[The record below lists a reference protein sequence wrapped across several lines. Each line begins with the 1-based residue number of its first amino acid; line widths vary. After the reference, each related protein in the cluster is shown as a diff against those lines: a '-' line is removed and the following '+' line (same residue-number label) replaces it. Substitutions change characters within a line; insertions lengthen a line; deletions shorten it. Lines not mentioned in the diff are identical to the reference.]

1 VSDPAPKARFG
12 AELELGDADRRRLGL
27 GTGESARLIHAGGRM
42 LLLERTGGHGEEAIP
57 WDRDLVMSVDVRAFP
72 LADVLRMVHDAGKS
86 GYLAF
91 NDGEVEKSIYLNR
104 GEVVFATSNQIPD
117 RLGECLLRAGII
129 DLKQLRDAEAR
140 WRPDQRFGKL
150 LVESGILT
158 PRELWNGVKLQVEE
172 IVRSLFTYTSGQV
185 HVWEGAVQPDNVVR
199 LSLPTRRLVSEGLA
213 RRDELLKFVAVLE
226 DPRTRIALVDPDAA
240 GRREG
245 NERCLLDALEVEPRF
260 EDLCRRSGLDPL
272 SAARTLRMLSLGG
285 IVQVASDDSAPAA
298 PTASGHASVRECVL
312 QHLALL
318 SELTAPLVATEGL
331 AAVTDRLAR
340 VTAET
345 AERYPE
351 LLRDLPLGPGGV
363 PDPDVLTERA
373 LRLRGERERSV
384 GRALGELIA
393 YLEFELKNSPHIDE
407 PDRFLEAVDG
417 LRSSLEY

>member
-27 GTGESARLIHAGGRM
+27 GPGESARLIHAGGRM

-91 NDGEVEKSIYLNR
+91 NDGEVEKSI
-104 GEVVFATSNQIPD
+104 
-117 RLGECLLRAGII
+117 
-129 DLKQLRDAEAR
+129 KQLRDAEAR